1 MDRSSILNEEP
12 LVGDIQHKDTV
23 CTVGVTNF
31 SARINPAGMAL
42 MMDIDPTAIFIPRYE
57 HSVWGA
63 SLMHHANVTK
73 DMLFHLEGFC
83 RLYRYIVNDIQTDIL
98 SDSGRMFLM
107 DGFPYEIDVK
117 EDSPLVGWFNVL
129 QGVSDGR

>member
-1 MDRSSILNEEP
+1 M
-12 LVGDIQHKDTV
+12 GDIRHEDTV

-31 SARINPAGMAL
+31 WARINPAGMAL
-42 MMDIDPTAIFIPRYE
+42 MLSIDPTAIFIPRYE
-57 HSVWGA
+57 HTAWGA
-63 SLMHHANVTK
+63 SLMHHANVTL
-73 DMLFHLEGFC
+73 DTLYHLEGFC

-117 EDSPLVGWFNVL
+117 EGSPLVGWLNVL